1 MKRICILMFLLIG
14 IVTGRAYDFK
24 VDGFYYNIVS
34 ISDRT
39 VEVTHSNNGRYAKPT
54 YNPGTLPSYTGDI
67 VIPSSVEFQGRTFRV
82 IGIGEEAFAYSTIM
96 SIKFPPT
103 VKYIESGAF
112 FRMEFYYPIVIP
124 KTIDIVLDFP
134 TSNHKIT
141 IEESDKP
148 LLCYRKR
155 GNGKYGFCNGLGVD
169 SVYVGRTIVGAPS
182 SYPVRYLQFGDV
194 TSVITFGKYVSARCI
209 YDHIEK
215 SLEDREFFTYPEGED
230 VEKYRP
236 VPITIVLEH
245 NVPPVMPKEF
255 HKNRYLKVKVR
266 VPKAALSKYQ
276 AAPVWCNFFDLQGY

>member
-112 FRMEFYYPIVIP
+112 LEWNFII
-124 KTIDIVLDFP
+124 
-134 TSNHKIT
+134 
-141 IEESDKP
+141 
-148 LLCYRKR
+148 LL
-155 GNGKYGFCNGLGVD
+155 L
-169 SVYVGRTIVGAPS
+169 
-182 SYPVRYLQFGDV
+182 
-194 TSVITFGKYVSARCI
+194 
-209 YDHIEK
+209 
-215 SLEDREFFTYPEGED
+215 SL
-230 VEKYRP
+230 KQL
-236 VPITIVLEH
+236 IL
-245 NVPPVMPKEF
+245 
-255 HKNRYLKVKVR
+255 
-266 VPKAALSKYQ
+266 
-276 AAPVWCNFFDLQGY
+276 C